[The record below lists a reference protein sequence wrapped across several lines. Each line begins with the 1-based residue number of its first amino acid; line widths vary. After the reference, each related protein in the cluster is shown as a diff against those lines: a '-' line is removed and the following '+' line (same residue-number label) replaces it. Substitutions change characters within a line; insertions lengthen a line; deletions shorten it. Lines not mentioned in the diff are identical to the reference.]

1 MKFHKDLLTEMINW
15 EEGLLSEAGSI
26 ILFSELIKSGLAWQL
41 QGTYGREAVSYVENK
56 IIDKKGNILVDVN
69 SIF

>member
-1 MKFHKDLLTEMINW
+1 MEFHKDLLTEMINW

>member
-1 MKFHKDLLTEMINW
+1 MINW